1 MLLTV
6 YLVVFLDISL
16 KEKHQ
21 ELKIVIAKRLGTSQQ
36 QFLYLK
42 YMFQVK
48 EKEKSNNP
56 VQSLHSQTWPIIDA
70 ILPDT
75 IKFCLT

>member
-21 ELKIVIAKRLGTSQQ
+21 ELKIVIAKPLGTSQQ

-48 EKEKSNNP
+48 KKEKSNNP